1 MYLKVNLDAVTRQET
16 RQNVADNACPSC
28 FDEAQ
33 KMIYTLMEKDSYR
46 RFLNSKLIKDLS
58 QMQPTACQEMKEKRN
73 NDCTE
78 SRQTLTSGA

>member
-1 MYLKVNLDAVTRQET
+1 MNLDAVTRQGAK
-16 RQNVADNACPSC
+16 QNVEENACPSC

-33 KMIYTLMEKDSYR
+33 KTIYNLMEKDSYR

-58 QMQPTACQEMKEKRN
+58 QMQPTAFQEMKEKRN
-73 NDCTE
+73 NDCAE